1 MRNEKANEQKFE
13 IQLHILQILLSINN
27 MNFNNMNDS
36 ENVLMDVS
44 HKLLYV
50 EKEVVRK
57 GNRFPLVGMRGYLRY
72 MKFKRKG
79 LKYMIFFIPRKFV
92 SFYLGMSRE
101 EYENT

>member
-13 IQLHILQILLSINN
+13 TQLHILQILLSINN
-27 MNFNNMNDS
+27 MNFNNMNES

-79 LKYMIFFIPRKFV
+79 LKIYDILYTKEICLLSSRHEPRGV
-92 SFYLGMSRE
+92 
-101 EYENT
+101 